1 MSLLND
7 LSKNVII
14 NFMDKTGEF
23 LAETPKDREPAW
35 MEYGSGRS
43 GDCRKDRGS
52 AAGTVYPCES
62 AP

>member
-1 MSLLND
+1 
-7 LSKNVII
+7 
-14 NFMDKTGEF
+14 MDKTGEF